1 MTQTVF
7 LGATKIKD
15 MPFRIIDGDRGAN
28 YPKGHEFTD
37 DGFCLF
43 LSAKNVTRDGFDF
56 AQKQFITSE
65 KDGLLRK
72 GKLERDDVVLTTR
85 GTVGNVALYDSSV
98 PYNDVRINSGMVII
112 RCDKEK
118 ILPKYLYF
126 VLKSGLFQNQVE
138 NFRSGSAQ
146 PQLPIR
152 DMQNMKL
159 PLPSLDEQENV
170 VSQIGTIDEKIELNR
185 QMNETLEQMGQAL
198 FRHYFID
205 NPEAEKWEDGIIS
218 DLGEVITGKTP
229 SKSKTEYY
237 GNDVMFLK
245 VPDMHGQSIIIKT
258 EDNLSV
264 AGADTQPKKYIPK
277 WSTCVSCIATV
288 GVVSLAG
295 DTLQT
300 NQQINSVIPK
310 SEEYA
315 IFNYYLL
322 KSKSELLKTMASGG
336 SATLNLNKG
345 HFEKVSIALPP
356 DDILKAFHDKA
367 KGMLEIV
374 YENTRQIQ
382 TLTTLRD
389 TLLPRLISGKVK
401 VDD

>member
-1 MTQTVF
+1 MTQTVS
-7 LGATKIKD
+7 LGDIVNIRSGKSRPKQE
-15 MPFRIIDGDRGAN
+15 GDFPVYGGN
-28 YPKGHEFTD
+28 GIFD
-37 DGFCLF
+37 
-43 LSAKNVTRDGFDF
+43 SAPTPNVTAPAIIVGRVGAYCGSVYIERDSFWLSDNALGV
-56 AQKQFITSE
+56 TV
-65 KDGLLRK
+65 KDGASL
-72 GKLERDDVVLTTR
+72 DFVF
-85 GTVGNVALYDSSV
+85 
-98 PYNDVRINSGMVII
+98 
-112 RCDKEK
+112 
-118 ILPKYLYF
+118 YL
-126 VLKSGLFQNQVE
+126 LKSMDLNRKAVG
-138 NFRSGSAQ
+138 GAQ
-146 PQLPIR
+146 PLLTQGILNSISVTIPDLETQKKIA
-152 DMQNMKL
+152 DIL
-159 PLPSLDEQENV
+159 
-170 VSQIGTIDEKIELNR
+170 GTIDEKIELNR

-315 IFNYYLL
+315 IFNYYLM

-336 SATLNLNKG
+336 SATPNLNKG

-356 DDILKAFHDKA
+356 DDILEAFHDKA

-389 TLLPRLISGKVK
+389 TLLPRLINGKAK
-401 VDD
+401 I